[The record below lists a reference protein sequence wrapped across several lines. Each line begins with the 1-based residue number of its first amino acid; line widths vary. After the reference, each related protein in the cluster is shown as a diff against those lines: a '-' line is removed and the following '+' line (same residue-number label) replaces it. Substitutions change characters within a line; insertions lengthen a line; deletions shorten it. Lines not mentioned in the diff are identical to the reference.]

1 MGLNS
6 LSAARE
12 SSTRRPARL
21 HDWKK
26 RVIGVLAAAATVAT
40 MGLTAVTANAADG
53 AWDQL
58 SATEKKS
65 SYGYFIW
72 KSENATDANEKTTAK
87 EAAELLKTAHFKDQ
101 TNIGAADDA
110 TALDNMQT
118 AIEQIIA
125 INTFRSS
132 LKNEP
137 CRTDLPKGNPA
148 RACDDNGAGL
158 TPLKVTDKMM
168 AASQSNVNYSSH
180 QFGHAAN
187 NGQSWTF
194 ALENLYAS
202 SYYSPWTSDNR
213 SVAADSWYSE
223 INNYDD
229 HPLDCGSSAQIGHY
243 RALTNKIC
251 FTGETKIQVYP
262 FSTTGL
268 AIAKHA
274 RFNTGSGW
282 QDYPNGMTESQVYG
296 GMQYQ
301 DSAGYEY
308 DASDYLNDFKT
319 YVAMVNAA
327 TKTITSVD
335 DPAAI
340 SVASGTTKP
349 TAQLPAKVTAHY
361 SDNTTA
367 DVDVT
372 WEAIPNDWNKDR
384 TAHTVKVNGTVDG
397 WAKKVTATLNVAAAT
412 VTKATIDGTAAAT
425 DITTPSG
432 TNPDG
437 QLPKTGKVSWSNGDT
452 SSETINW
459 QSSAKDQY
467 GKREGGTYDL
477 TGAIAGK
484 TVTAHVTV
492 TAATVKSVAA
502 LDDITVVKGS
512 KPTNIPSTAEVT
524 WSNGDTTAEPITWT
538 NDPTKATF
546 DQLGEQTFNGTVK
559 GQPVTL
565 KITVVDAKVTN
576 VTNPADI
583 TVESGTNP
591 NAQLPT
597 TVKATLSDGTTKD
610 VAVTWTPAAV
620 PEATWKDRQG
630 GNATLTGKV
639 AGYDGTVTLNVI
651 VKPATIT
658 GATLDP
664 ATLSTP
670 AGLDP
675 TSKLPKTAKV
685 TWSNGDTTDGTV
697 AWDKIDAKSYATV
710 GSFNATGTVT
720 ADGQTTKVT
729 LPVTVTAAA
738 ALTAKATAASV
749 DTVATHAP
757 DLSTINATVT
767 YSDGTTT
774 TNTVAWDKIDAGKY
788 AQAGTFTVNGTVQQT
803 TVTRAAG
810 DLTDANGKPLTVSVT
825 VNVKA
830 RAITAVEPTAD
841 TITVDSGRTAP
852 ANLTG
857 KAKVTWNDGATETRD
872 IALTLPEGWNKPHT
886 AHYVTA
892 TGKTD
897 GWDKDVEFTVS
908 VKAATA
914 ESAKNPADFSTVE
927 GNVPTLPKTA
937 EVTWSNGETTAENVI
952 WDEPA
957 DFDKLFDKASDQP
970 VTVTGEVAGKTVTVK
985 ITVVAASIES
995 VTAPK
1000 DVEVNAGQTPNLPT
1014 SVEAK
1019 FSNGKT
1025 GTVAVTWKTDG
1036 VDFSNRSGKDK
1047 TIAVKGEVNGYKDGV
1062 TVNVIVHSA
1071 KAVSATVNGDKTIT
1085 VDSGTPPELP
1095 KTATVKWNDG
1105 GKDSTETITWDAFD
1119 KWQSRDGGQFTVNG
1133 TVAGLPVS
1141 VKVIVNAATVVDV
1154 QATVKTSTKPGV
1166 KPELPKTAWV
1176 KWSNDDTTNEPIVW
1190 NEIPAKDY
1198 ATAGTFEVKGTVTV
1212 KNAAHT
1218 VTATVDVK
1226 NVEVKYV
1233 EDGVDIPTTVGKA
1246 PQLPATVKVHWSDG
1260 STTDETVTWND
1271 VPASAYAKV
1280 GSFAVKGTAFVG
1292 GKAYTITANVTV
1304 KAAAA
1309 TTPGNGGAQVT
1320 TNTGATAG
1328 QSSKLSRTGA
1338 AIGAIVAVVVVLL
1351 AAAGVVFYARSKRT
1365 H

>member
-1 MGLNS
+1 M
-6 LSAARE
+6 
-12 SSTRRPARL
+12 
-21 HDWKK
+21 
-26 RVIGVLAAAATVAT
+26 LAAAATVAT
-40 MGLTAVTANAADG
+40 MGLTAVTANAADEVG
-53 AWDQL
+53 
-58 SATEKKS
+58 
-65 SYGYFIW
+65 G
-72 KSENATDANEKTTAK
+72 
-87 EAAELLKTAHFKDQ
+87 
-101 TNIGAADDA
+101 DA
-110 TALDNMQT
+110 TAKGNVYQALEYMQDL
-118 AIEQIIA
+118 
-125 INTFRSS
+125 NTLRA
-132 LKNEP
+132 
-137 CRTDLPKGNPA
+137 RTDRRPLTQQQMADANNADFPNSGYTYKASDFAPNTADGKPV
-148 RACDDNGAGL
+148 GA
-158 TPLKVTDKMM
+158 LKVNDQLMSWAQTRANELAKR
-168 AASQSNVNYSSH
+168 AATNPNDPLD
-180 QFGHAAN
+180 GHANTSNGRPDWAKDSLTSAN
-187 NGQSWTF
+187 GYQSGTLVF
-194 ALENLYAS
+194 GPEALAIGYPEYDAS
-202 SYYSPWTSDNR
+202 MEPVN
-213 SVAADSWYSE
+213 SWYSE
-223 INNYDD
+223 LNVENN
-229 HPLDCGSSAQIGHY
+229 LDQIRKDNPQYKDWTDAQILHNERQGYGHY
-243 RALTNKIC
+243 LTEVSPVADIAGFGVAKVSGGQWDGALVSVLEIGNSKTAEGK
-251 FTGETKIQVYP
+251 TKTVEE
-262 FSTTGL
+262 
-268 AIAKHA
+268 AMK
-274 RFNTGSGW
+274 
-282 QDYPNGMTESQVYG
+282 DYAP
-296 GMQYQ
+296 
-301 DSAGYEY
+301 
-308 DASDYLNDFKT
+308 
-319 YVAMVNAA
+319 

-349 TAQLPAKVTAHY
+349 TAQLPAKVKAHY

-372 WEAIPNDWNKDR
+372 WDAVPNDWNKDR
-384 TAHTVKVNGTVDG
+384 NAHTVKVTGKVDG
-397 WAKKVTATLNVAAAT
+397 WSKTVTLTLNVAAAT
-412 VTKATIDGTAAAT
+412 VTKATIDGAAAAT

-452 SSETINW
+452 TDEPIVW

-524 WSNGDTTAEPITWT
+524 WSNGDTTAETITWT
-538 NDPTKATF
+538 NDPDKATF
-546 DQLGEQTFNGTVK
+546 DQLGEQTFNGTVQ

-610 VAVTWTPAAV
+610 VAVTWAPAAV

-630 GNATLTGKV
+630 GKATLTGKV
-639 AGYDGTVTLNVI
+639 AGYDGTVTLKVI

-774 TNTVAWDKIDAGKY
+774 TNTVAWDAIDAGKY
-788 AQAGTFTVNGTVQQT
+788 AQAGTFTVNGTVRQT

-1085 VDSGTPPELP
+1085 VNSGTQPELP

-1280 GSFAVKGTAFVG
+1280 GSFTVKGTAFVG

-1309 TTPGNGGAQVT
+1309 TTPGNGGTQVT